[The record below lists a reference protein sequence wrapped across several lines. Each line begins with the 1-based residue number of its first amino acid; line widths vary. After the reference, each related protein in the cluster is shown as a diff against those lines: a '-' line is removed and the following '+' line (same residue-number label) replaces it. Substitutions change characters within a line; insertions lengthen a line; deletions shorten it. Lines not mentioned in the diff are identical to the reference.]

1 MSNSQYIYVYQ
12 TICEANGKSY
22 VGVHSTNN
30 MDDGYIGCGVYSQS
44 DATMSKRNLLFHK
57 AVKKHGYHLFKKYIL
72 SFYDT
77 YQEALD
83 EEKFIVNESWVISK
97 DNYNTAFGGRG
108 NTTGWM
114 DDDKKEKWKLKIK
127 NGVKDWM
134 SNGGYEILVK
144 NAKKPRINP
153 KQRKRGYSSPNRWRE
168 VVQYELNGD
177 FVKIYPSGKQ
187 AAKEVGTTPGNIVSS
202 CKGDYKTCKG
212 YYFRYR
218 HYSKEEALL
227 LQEKLSKFVERKP
240 NNSKCV
246 LAYKLNGDFVGE
258 YISIAEAARRLNI
271 TNNYVSKNLIG
282 MVKQCKGYYFKYKK

>member
-22 VGVHSTNN
+22 VGVHSTN
-30 MDDGYIGCGVYSQS
+30 
-44 DATMSKRNLLFHK
+44 
-57 AVKKHGYHLFKKYIL
+57 
-72 SFYDT
+72 
-77 YQEALD
+77 
-83 EEKFIVNESWVISK
+83 
-97 DNYNTAFGGRG
+97 
-108 NTTGWM
+108 
-114 DDDKKEKWKLKIK
+114 
-127 NGVKDWM
+127 
-134 SNGGYEILVK
+134 
-144 NAKKPRINP
+144 
-153 KQRKRGYSSPNRWRE
+153 
-168 VVQYELNGD
+168 
-177 FVKIYPSGKQ
+177 
-187 AAKEVGTTPGNIVSS
+187 
-202 CKGDYKTCKG
+202 
-212 YYFRYR
+212 RYR